1 MDFLTIT
8 LILASLYIGWNIG
21 ANNSADCLGASV
33 GAGVMGF
40 RKAAI
45 LAGVFALIGAV
56 VQGSKTINTV
66 GNGIINP
73 GSLTQLSLV
82 CALLGAS
89 LLVTFF
95 TQRGLPVSV
104 THAVIGA
111 LVGIGIFTNSLINWG
126 TITKLVIAW
135 MLTPIIAA
143 FFSYVA
149 YRVIANILNRFNLG
163 FVQKNLYVAVVGS
176 GIFLAY
182 TLGANNIGNAIGF
195 VVSTNL
201 MSVMLASML
210 GGIFLA
216 IGSITFSKRVMKTVG
231 HGITELDSWMAF
243 SAQTGAAITLYILT
257 FFGMPTSIT
266 TAVVGGVVGVGLVK
280 GVAAVDRWSIFRIL
294 RGWITTP
301 LLGGVLAIML
311 FKLLELL

>member
-1 MDFLTIT
+1 MEFLTIA
-8 LILASLYIGWNIG
+8 LVLVSLYIGWNIG
-21 ANNSADCLGASV
+21 ANNSADCLGATV

-40 RKAAI
+40 RKAAV

-56 VQGSKTINTV
+56 VQGSRTINTV
-66 GNGIINP
+66 GRNVIAP
-73 GSLTQLSLV
+73 ESLTQLSLV
-82 CALLGAS
+82 CALLGAA

-111 LVGIGIFTNSLINWG
+111 LVGIGIFTNSLINWN
-126 TITKLVIAW
+126 TLTKMMIAW
-135 MLTPIIAA
+135 VLTPIIAA

-149 YRVIANILNRFNLG
+149 YRVMANIMNRFNLG
-163 FVQKNLYVAVVGS
+163 FVQKNLSIAVIVS

-182 TLGANNIGNAIGF
+182 TLGANNIGNAMGF
-195 VVSTNL
+195 VVSTNM
-201 MSVMLASML
+201 MSVVIASML
-210 GGIFLA
+210 GGVFLA
-216 IGSITFSKRVMKTVG
+216 IGSITFSKNVMKTVG

-243 SAQTGAAITLYILT
+243 SAQTGAAVTLFILT

-280 GVAAVDRWSIFRIL
+280 GVAAIDGRSVFRIL
-294 RGWITTP
+294 RSWVTTP

-311 FKLLELL
+311 FKIFELL